1 MMIDPK
7 LETLLQVEKD
17 KNYTK
22 AAQAL
27 NITQP
32 AVSQH
37 IKSLEKQLKIKIF
50 NHYKKDLII
59 TPEGA
64 ILIKY
69 ARRIKALYQQL
80 DNAISDEK
88 KQTKTLVIGI
98 THTAESN
105 RVTESIAHYCTK
117 NPGVRVKIITEDIKN
132 LYDKLNTYEIDL
144 AITEG
149 EGGSRKYKT
158 IALDT
163 DSLVV
168 VLSPNHYLSN
178 QNSITFDQLTKES
191 LILRLP
197 SSGTRNLFVNELKS
211 KNLSISDLNVILEV
225 DNIATIKDLVQSEI
239 GVSILP
245 RSVCYEEVKKNR
257 LKALPL
263 HGFSL
268 IRETNVVF
276 LDDFDHLNIINGIIQ
291 TYNEMN
297 LDA

>member
-1 MMIDPK
+1 MLDPK
-7 LETLLQVEKD
+7 FESLLQVVKH

-27 NITQP
+27 NLTQP
-32 AVSQH
+32 AVTQH
-37 IKSLEKQLKIKIF
+37 IKQLEKELKIKIF
-50 NHYKKDLII
+50 NRSKRDLII
-59 TPEGA
+59 TPEGV

-80 DNAISDEK
+80 DNAISDQK
-88 KQTKTLVIGI
+88 RQTKSLIIGI

-105 RVTESIAHYCTK
+105 KVTEAIARYCSL
-117 NPGVRVKIITEDIKN
+117 NPGIRIKIITEDITK

-149 EGGSRKYKT
+149 GRISRKYKM
-158 IALDT
+158 IPLDT

-168 VLSPNHYLSN
+168 VLSPTHHLSK
-178 QNSITFDQLTKES
+178 QLSVTFEDIKKEPM
-191 LILRLP
+191 IFRLP
-197 SSGTRNLFVNELKS
+197 TSGTRNLFVNELKN
-211 KNLSISDLNVILEV
+211 KNYSISDLNVILEV
-225 DNIATIKDLVQSEI
+225 DNIATIKDLVERHI

-245 RSVCYEEVKKNR
+245 R
-257 LKALPL
+257 
-263 HGFSL
+263 FSL

-276 LDDFDHLNIINGIIQ
+276 LDDFDYIKVVNEIIK

-297 LDA
+297 LR

>member
-1 MMIDPK
+1 MLDPK
-7 LETLLQVEKD
+7 FESLLQVVKH

-27 NITQP
+27 NLTQP
-32 AVSQH
+32 AVTQH
-37 IKSLEKQLKIKIF
+37 IKQLEKELKIKIF
-50 NHYKKDLII
+50 NRSKRDLII
-59 TPEGA
+59 TPEGV

-80 DNAISDEK
+80 DNAISDQK
-88 KQTKTLVIGI
+88 RQTKSLIIGI

-105 RVTESIAHYCTK
+105 KVTEAIARYCSL
-117 NPGVRVKIITEDIKN
+117 NPGIRIKIITEDITK

-149 EGGSRKYKT
+149 GRISRKYKM
-158 IALDT
+158 IPLDT

-168 VLSPNHYLSN
+168 VLSPTHHLSK
-178 QNSITFDQLTKES
+178 QLSVTFEDIKKEPM
-191 LILRLP
+191 IFRLP
-197 SSGTRNLFVNELKS
+197 TSGTRNLFVNELKN
-211 KNLSISDLNVILEV
+211 KNYSISDLNVILEV
-225 DNIATIKDLVQSEI
+225 DNIATIKDLVERQI

-245 RSVCYEEVKKNR
+245 RSVCFEEVKKNQ
-257 LKALPL
+257 LKVLPL
-263 HGFSL
+263 EGFSL

-276 LDDFDHLNIINGIIQ
+276 LDDFDYIKVVNEIIK

-297 LDA
+297 LR